1 MNNHRVPVQQLL
13 GLLLGAVSAVVYP
26 GFYALLFL
34 TWIIPG
40 VIALVLQISPLT
52 RSLAVGFAA
61 ASLGWLCYYVA
72 FYAYVLAAAAL
83 Q

>member
-1 MNNHRVPVQQLL
+1 MQQLL
-13 GLLLGAVSAVVYP
+13 GLFLGAISAVAYP
-26 GFYALLFL
+26 GMYVLLFL
-34 TWIIPG
+34 AWIIPG
-40 VIALVLQISPLT
+40 VIALLLQISPRT

-72 FYAYVLAAAAL
+72 FYVYVLVAAAL

>member
-1 MNNHRVPVQQLL
+1 MNEQRVPLQQLL
-13 GLLLGAVSAVVYP
+13 GLLLGAVSAVIYP
-26 GFYALLFL
+26 GLYVLLFL

-40 VIALVLQISPLT
+40 VIALVLQISPRT

-72 FYAYVLAAAAL
+72 FYVYVLAAAAL
-83 Q
+83 R